1 LEITLERIAELVGGE
16 VLGNKGFI
24 ITGINSLD
32 DAGPSEISFLLTGDT
47 VKASRKPR
55 PAPY

>member
-24 ITGINSLD
+24 IKGINSLD
-32 DAGPSEISFLLTGDT
+32 DAGPSELSFLLTGDT
-47 VKASRKPR
+47 GKSSKKPR